1 MQLLLTKPELQLLAD
16 LLEQKR
22 YALTHSPLPASDREL
37 RLARD
42 YEELLG
48 RVIDH
53 DIHFGADELCTLS
66 DLLNECDLEFKR
78 SGISGERRAQ
88 LESML
93 DKFVEASAMV

>member
-22 YALTHSPLPASDREL
+22 YALTHSPQPATDREL
-37 RLARD
+37 RLAHG

-78 SGISGERRAQ
+78 SGVSGEKRDQ

>member
-22 YALTHSPLPASDREL
+22 YSITHSSTPATGHEL
-37 RLARD
+37 MLARD
-42 YEELLG
+42 YEDLLG
-48 RVIDH
+48 KIIDH
-53 DIHFGADELCTLS
+53 DIHFGADELSALI
-66 DLLNECDLEFKR
+66 DLIDDCDKQ
-78 SGISGERRAQ
+78 SGIAVERHAE